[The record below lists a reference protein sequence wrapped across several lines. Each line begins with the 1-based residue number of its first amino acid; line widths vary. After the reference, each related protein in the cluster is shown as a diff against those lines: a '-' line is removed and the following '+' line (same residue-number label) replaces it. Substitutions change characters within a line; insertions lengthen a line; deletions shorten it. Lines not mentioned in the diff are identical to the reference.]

1 MSDSENQLEDLKK
14 LSSQLEKSWN
24 ERVASNNGLYSNF
37 DLKKLSPSKKEQFD
51 LQIDRAPKTILKKGG
66 SEIPFPGEWKI
77 RFFITAEWIVADWA
91 RRHQL
96 SHIDFNEE
104 DPYSA
109 IDCNIEGVN
118 IDVKTTLGLGRFRG
132 IPLYNRVK
140 DESEIQIAIKSKID
154 YPSSNPRSAI
164 TQHAIQG
171 IFDPSEY
178 SQINIPL
185 TNFPVKTTYKNYCY
199 FQPLEN
205 YFNIYLQIK
214 IKTKKFDTE
223 VLEYWLQNETT
234 RNLDIS
240 KPNFNFSAYFY
251 ILLRNFP
258 KRLHDVLSKLLPK
271 IHHDF
276 IPIVIELVNKRKI
289 TLLPH
294 YLAEY
299 LVVKIKEKAK
309 IDHESLIPILF
320 SIYYPNEFQREFL
333 LNLIKLIDVLP
344 KVRCKW
350 HPDEGI
356 EKMGLGYDEGYIPT
370 FYFKCNQDPTMRT
383 TIYSYSWK
391 TLETVIFKINPA
403 CNDSSCGGL
412 THTQPDKNY
421 YSNKVKTYCKDG
433 CDIHGRK
440 AHKKITEE
448 EKRIYH
454 LNDNA
459 DDDGDSIEN
468 FSEDIPF

>member
-1 MSDSENQLEDLKK
+1 MYHRQEAQLEELKK
-14 LSSQLEKSWN
+14 ISSHLEKSWN
-24 ERVASNNGLYSNF
+24 KRVASNTTLYSNF
-37 DLKKLSPSKKEQFD
+37 DLKKLSPTKKRQFD
-51 LQIDRAPKTILKKGG
+51 LQIDRAPKTMLRNGEY
-66 SEIPFPGEWKI
+66 EIPFPQEWKI

-91 RRHQL
+91 RRQQL
-96 SHIDFNEE
+96 THIDFNEE
-104 DPYSA
+104 DPYSP

-118 IDVKTTLGLGRFRG
+118 IDVKTTLGLGRRKG
-132 IPLYNRVK
+132 IPLFNRVK

-178 SQINIPL
+178 SQINTPL
-185 TNFPVKTTYKNYCY
+185 TNFPVKTTYKNPCY

-205 YFNIYLQIK
+205 YFDIHNGIK
-214 IKTKKFDTE
+214 VKKFDTE
-223 VLEYWLQNETT
+223 VLEFWLKNIVTSPLVIDQ
-234 RNLDIS
+234 
-240 KPNFNFSAYFY
+240 PNFNLWAYFY
-251 ILLRNFP
+251 ILRSFP
-258 KRLHDVLSKLLPK
+258 KKFHDALSKLLPK

-276 IPIVIELVNKRKI
+276 IPIVIELFSKKKI

-299 LVVKIKEKAK
+299 LVEKIKEKAK

-320 SIYYPNEFQREFL
+320 SIYYPNVFQREFL

-350 HPDEGI
+350 HPDEDI
-356 EKMGLGYDEGYIPT
+356 AKMGLGYDEGYIPT

-391 TLETVIFKINPA
+391 TLETVIFKINPT

-412 THTQPDKNY
+412 THTHSDINY
-421 YSNKVKTYCKDG
+421 YSDKVKTYCKDG

-448 EKRIYH
+448 EKRIFH

-459 DDDGDSIEN
+459 DGYEPGN
-468 FSEDIPF
+468 TFEDIPF